1 MFLPLPTLNKLL
13 FFDAKNHSSTAFHT
27 KFSRSTH
34 LVLRRKLM
42 SKTMLYSAQISSG
55 STYWEY
61 TSESDYILVL
71 RDQLPKTVSLEALS
85 KLKSLC

>member
-42 SKTMLYSAQISSG
+42 SKTSAQISSG

-71 RDQLPKTVSLEALS
+71 RDQLPKTVSLGALS
-85 KLKSLC
+85 KLKSIC